1 MTGKQSP
8 FIFTVVTHF
17 KTALL
22 SAAKIIT
29 EYDGV
34 IPFATWLKQYF
45 RQHKK
50 FGSKDRKRVADL
62 CFCYFRLGHAFEE
75 LPLED
80 RILAGQVLCHP
91 RNSLQAQSPAEWE
104 AMIDTSLLERV
115 TNADKETIDRIFPF
129 PDRISPEI
137 DKQAFLF
144 SFLQQP
150 DMFLRLRPGKEKIV
164 VDKLKGA
171 AIPFRQEGACI
182 RLAPGTKADEILR
195 MDEEAV
201 VQDISSQ
208 QVLEPLKAHLSK
220 RQFSAWDCCAASGG
234 KSILLHDAYPKSDL
248 TGSDI
253 RESIILNL
261 KNRLRR
267 AGITNYRSFVADVS
281 SPQFTLSQT
290 FDVIICDAP
299 CSGSG
304 TWGRTPEQLVYF
316 KKEKIAHYT
325 NLQHSIAANASR
337 CLKKGGF
344 FLYITCSVLVDE
356 NEKVTERLAQTT
368 DLKLLSQQYFKGYD
382 KKGDTLFAALF
393 TV

>member
-1 MTGKQSP
+1 M
-8 FIFTVVTHF
+8 
-17 KTALL
+17 
-22 SAAKIIT
+22 
-29 EYDGV
+29 
-34 IPFATWLKQYF
+34 PFATWLKTYF

-62 CFCYFRLGHAFEE
+62 CFCYFRLGHA
-75 LPLED
+75 LKQYSLED
-80 RILAGQVLCHP
+80 RILAGQFLCHP
-91 RNSLQAQSPAEWE
+91 HSSLVASAKPEWE
-104 AMIDTSLLERV
+104 TMMHTSPEEKLAFLDTPAIQQL
-115 TNADKETIDRIFPF
+115 FPF

-137 DKQAFLF
+137 DKQAFVL

-150 DMFLRLRPGKEKIV
+150 DIFLRLRPGKEKLV
-164 VDKLKGA
+164 VDKLQDA
-171 AIPFRQEGACI
+171 AVPFQQEGACI
-182 RLAPGTKADEILR
+182 RLASGTKADEMVR

-208 QVLEPLKAHLSK
+208 QVLEPLKVHLVK
-220 RQFSAWDCCAASGG
+220 KQFSAWDCCAASGG
-234 KSILLHDAYPKSDL
+234 KTILLHDAYPKASL
-248 TGSDI
+248 TASDI

-261 KNRLRR
+261 RNRLKR

-281 SPQFTLSQT
+281 SLQFSLSQQ

-316 KKEKIAHYT
+316 KRDKIAHYA
-325 NLQHSIAANASR
+325 NLQYSIAANASR
-337 CLKKGGF
+337 HLKKDGF

-356 NEKVTERLAQTT
+356 NERITDRLSQTT
-368 DLKLLSQQYFKGYD
+368 ALQLLSQQYFKGYD
-382 KKGDTLFAALF
+382 KRGDTLFAALF

>member
-1 MTGKQSP
+1 M
-8 FIFTVVTHF
+8 THF

-29 EYDGV
+29 EYDGA
-34 IPFATWLKQYF
+34 IPFAAWLKQYF
-45 RQHKK
+45 RHHKK

-62 CFCYFRLGHAFEE
+62 CFCYFRLGHAFETFS
-75 LPLED
+75 LED
-80 RILAGQVLCHP
+80 RLLAGQVLCHAQ
-91 RNSLQAQSPAEWE
+91 NGLQTESKPAWDE
-104 AMIDTSLLERV
+104 MIDSPL
-115 TNADKETIDRIFPF
+115 KEGLINPDAEIRNGVFPF

-137 DKQAFLF
+137 DKEAFLF

-164 VDKLKGA
+164 VDKLKNA

-182 RLAPGTKADEILR
+182 RLASGTKADEVLR

-208 QVLEPLKAHLSK
+208 QVLEPLKAHLAEK
-220 RQFSAWDCCAASGG
+220 QFSAWDCCAASGG
-234 KSILLHDAYPKSDL
+234 KTILLHDAYPRASL
-248 TGSDI
+248 TVSDI

-261 KNRLRR
+261 RNRLKR

-281 SPQFTLSQT
+281 SPKFSFSQK

-304 TWGRTPEQLVYF
+304 TWSRTPEQLVYF
-316 KKEKIAHYT
+316 KKEKIAQYT
-325 NLQHSIAANASR
+325 NLQLSIAANASR
-337 CLKKGGF
+337 CLKKGGY

-356 NEKVTERLAQTT
+356 NEQVTDRLLQTT
-368 DLKLLSQQYFKGYD
+368 DLQLLSQQYFKGYD